1 MTSSDLTRPHGLL
14 DAAEV
19 ARLGTLLRRSIEVIE
34 TNQSSTGAYLASPS
48 FAVYRFSWLRDG
60 SFIADAM
67 SRAGRPASAESFF
80 AWCDTVVLSRS
91 TQIESL
97 VARRSLGEEIAPQEL
112 LPCRY
117 TVDGGDSA
125 EDWWEFQL
133 DGYGMWLWSLGEHL
147 ERTNASPPMST
158 DALALTVRYLASFWT
173 MPCFDWWEENGEHR
187 HTSTLAAIYGGL
199 RTAAAW
205 DFLPEAD
212 RSLAGRTAGDIRT
225 FVLKKAIRAGRLCKW
240 LEGNQVDASLLSC
253 ATPFRLLDPDDE
265 LMASTVEAIERQL
278 VRNGGGVH
286 RYCTDTY
293 FGGGEWPLLAALL
306 GWYYTEAG
314 RHTDAIAQLRWV
326 VAQAT
331 LDGDL
336 PEQTSKN
343 LLAPEY
349 EQQWIDRWGPVA
361 TPLLWSHAMLLTLA
375 GELGFTPE

>member
-1 MTSSDLTRPHGLL
+1 
-14 DAAEV
+14 
-19 ARLGTLLRRSIEVIE
+19 
-34 TNQSSTGAYLASPS
+34 
-48 FAVYRFSWLRDG
+48 
-60 SFIADAM
+60 
-67 SRAGRPASAESFF
+67 
-80 AWCDTVVLSRS
+80 
-91 TQIESL
+91 
-97 VARRSLGEEIAPQEL
+97 
-112 LPCRY
+112 
-117 TVDGGDSA
+117 
-125 EDWWEFQL
+125 
-133 DGYGMWLWSLGEHL
+133 
-147 ERTNASPPMST
+147 
-158 DALALTVRYLASFWT
+158 
-173 MPCFDWWEENGEHR
+173 
-187 HTSTLAAIYGGL
+187 
-199 RTAAAW
+199 
-205 DFLPEAD
+205 
-212 RSLAGRTAGDIRT
+212 
-225 FVLKKAIRAGRLCKW
+225 
-240 LEGNQVDASLLSC
+240 
-253 ATPFRLLDPDDE
+253 
-265 LMASTVEAIERQL
+265 